1 MSAAES
7 ESGSHG
13 DRNSDTWGQEPW
25 AQREA
30 ICGHMGERFVGTAG
44 SDLWAQR
51 GQEPSAS
58 ETGLLPNPRAAK
70 NENESPEGL
79 SFSLV
84 AGTGFEPVTSGL

>member
-1 MSAAES
+1 MVGF
-7 ESGSHG
+7 SGLSVVRIG
-13 DRNSDTWGQEPW
+13 VTW
-25 AQREA
+25 
-30 ICGHMGERFVGTAG
+30 
-44 SDLWAQR
+44 

-84 AGTGFEPVTSGL
+84 AGTGTLLVCGYTRKPVVPNPGSLT

>member
-1 MSAAES
+1 M
-7 ESGSHG
+7 GWVRIG
-13 DRNSDTWGQEPW
+13 VTWGQEPSASETGAVRIVVTW
-25 AQREA
+25 
-30 ICGHMGERFVGTAG
+30 
-44 SDLWAQR
+44 